1 MKKNLTANYLP
12 SGNVVYLDSE
22 KKWTENSV
30 NADVFD
36 NQEDADNAMTFVEAQ
51 IDRQKIA
58 YAQTGH
64 LFDNPNLI
72 DEGEDEDEEGA

>member
-36 NQEDADNAMTFVEAQ
+36 NQEDADNALTFVEAQ
-51 IDRQKIA
+51 IDKQKIRL
-58 YAQTGH
+58 AQTGH

-72 DEGEDEDEEGA
+72 DVEEDGA

>member
-1 MKKNLTANYLP
+1 M
-12 SGNVVYLDSE
+12 
-22 KKWTENSV
+22 

-72 DEGEDEDEEGA
+72 DVEEDGA

>member
-1 MKKNLTANYLP
+1 MKKILTANYLP
-12 SGNVVYLDSE
+12 SGAIIYLTSE

-36 NQEDADNAMTFVEAQ
+36 NQEDADNALTFGEAQ
-51 IDRQKIA
+51 IDK
-58 YAQTGH
+58 QTGP

-72 DEGEDEDEEGA
+72 DVEEDGA

>member
-58 YAQTGH
+58 YALTGH

-72 DEGEDEDEEGA
+72 DAGEDGAS